1 MPVSSA
7 RLDSSAEAEDRD
19 RISSSLVN
27 SISVSVAESS
37 LRPRRDLTFCTSS
50 LMIDLSCVAVS
61 FMGVQFLVGVC

>member
-1 MPVSSA
+1 
-7 RLDSSAEAEDRD
+7 
-19 RISSSLVN
+19 
-27 SISVSVAESS
+27 